1 MTMVSKMGRNF
12 HHFLKM
18 SEFTVTEWVK
28 PIPPPCTIMVAVV
41 TKKIPKAS
49 CRKTKCRPLLPISY
63 QKLPWDF
70 FDVANGNVKHQ
81 SGGNGV
87 VMVSTSTATLLM
99 GFYLTLPLTGHFLH
113 PTLPFNITTVFKLNI
128 ALLSD
133 PHHNCFQ
140 TTR

>member
-70 FDVANGNVKHQ
+70 VDVANGNVKSQ
-81 SGGNGV
+81 SGGNDV
-87 VMVSTSTATLLM
+87 VMVRTSTPALPLTSTPTLPQFLS
-99 GFYLTLPLTGHFLH
+99 LTLP
-113 PTLPFNITTVFKLNI
+113 
-128 ALLSD
+128 
-133 PHHNCFQ
+133 CFQ
-140 TTR
+140 TLTTIVFRPRGDFLSFTSS